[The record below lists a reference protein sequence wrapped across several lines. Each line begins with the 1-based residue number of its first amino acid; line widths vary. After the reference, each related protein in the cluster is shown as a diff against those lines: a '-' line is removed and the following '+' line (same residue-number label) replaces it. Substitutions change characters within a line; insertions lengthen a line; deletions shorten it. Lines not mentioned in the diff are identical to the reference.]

1 MCIRDRTGTGT
12 TSDVLSIAKSAAL
25 TVASPSV
32 QVGTLKLTT
41 AFATS
46 IADLNGTANTADT
59 YLYILNSSSGVET
72 IELQT
77 LATATCDAGSAT
89 VTQSPGINLKKGEF
103 SFLPLKALAKIQF
116 KGSAITAQLEY
127 GYWSRS
133 A

>member
-1 MCIRDRTGTGT
+1 MATITSGLTITGTGT

-77 LATATCDAGSAT
+77 LATASSA